1 MVSDHDNTITVKEIE
16 FLKSALNPSDRV
28 IRKIVLVKRLLKKG
42 IPLYKAIRKAGLGW
56 KNYYKY
62 APLIYD
68 DPEILVP
75 LPKTILKDYKYRID
89 VESIR
94 IVLDGVAKL
103 VAAKLVRDV
112 LSGKRGKEELWREVK
127 ENPGKHWLRLCKD
140 LQLVWMHELSSF
152 I

>member
-1 MVSDHDNTITVKEIE
+1 MVSDHDNTITVKDLE

-42 IPLYKAIRKAGLGW
+42 MPLYKAIRKAGLGW

-103 VAAKLVRDV
+103 AAAKLIRDI
-112 LSGKRGKEELWREVK
+112 LSGKRGKKELWWNVK
-127 ENPGKHWLRLCKD
+127 ENPGKHWLRLCRD
-140 LQLVWMHELSSF
+140 LQLVWMRELCVY

>member
-28 IRKIVLVKRLLKKG
+28 VRKIILVKRLLKKG
-42 IPLYKAIRKAGLGW
+42 MPLYKAIRKAGLGW

-112 LSGKRGKEELWREVK
+112 LSGKREKKELWRKVK
-127 ENPGKHWLRLCKD
+127 ENPGKHWLRLCRD
-140 LQLVWMHELSSF
+140 LQLVWMHELCVY